1 MLNTFSHWIK
11 GIGYSL
17 KSQFD
22 LTFITLLILL
32 GITQGWV
39 RGRELACTQ
48 QNRALFLKFSI
59 LEKGIIFATHLS
71 LLALCSLLSSV
82 MVPNLYQLK

>member
-59 LEKGIIFATHLS
+59 LEGHHLCHAPKPVGIVFSVILS
-71 LLALCSLLSSV
+71 
-82 MVPNLYQLK
+82 YGT